1 MICRNRSFAHALQ
14 SLNRNSRVKRFCS
27 VGLQADNVD
36 SNTCPSRVRDG
47 RYKGKN
53 QVAKQALQTLA
64 ILLVAASS
72 GLAQVSPGEIANPK
86 LKAAEQEYLPQLRSL
101 QHAINETQFP
111 LPFILTR
118 YVGLDPSRQTSL
130 DTRGIEFVYFQNRI
144 LLKTSG
150 FYSAAFNSEQL
161 TPNERASRTFQE
173 VVVPI
178 LRLIAQ
184 EIPAAVTCDG
194 IAFEI
199 AYHARAPR
207 KDSDFEG
214 REILAVV
221 LDRADATALLN
232 EPGSEQRQA
241 ILNRSG
247 IYLDAQPFGLALGQK
262 DALSLEAFGEPGNR
276 DDRSATSPHSA
287 AIATTRGSIASPRLA
302 PAALSGAVHAVPAGI
317 GAAGIVNP
325 PATAAETKSAA
336 SPADA
341 ERLQTQFQAQLD
353 ALLKEDGAKFHLVD
367 YAPPSFALDH
377 KQLVLQLTLRNS
389 LAFEKSAS
397 SIYKRAAQSFDLF
410 LAPQLK
416 ALMPKLPEDL
426 QVDAL
431 DFSVLNHLGSEKDGS
446 EAVEFICPLRAIRS
460 FVEDEIAG
468 QDLINQSVV
477 LVNGVRIHLDL
488 ELVE

>member
-1 MICRNRSFAHALQ
+1 MSCRNRTFVRALQ
-14 SLNRNSRVKRFCS
+14 I
-27 VGLQADNVD
+27 
-36 SNTCPSRVRDG
+36 
-47 RYKGKN
+47 
-53 QVAKQALQTLA
+53 LA
-64 ILLVAASS
+64 IVLLAA
-72 GLAQVSPGEIANPK
+72 GCPFAQVGPGEIANPK
-86 LKAAEQEYLPQLRSL
+86 LKVTEEAYLPQLRSL

-130 DTRGIEFVYFQNRI
+130 DTRGIEFVYFQNQI

-150 FYSAAFNSEQL
+150 FYTAAFNSEQL
-161 TPNERASRTFQE
+161 TPNERAGRTFKE

-178 LRLIAQ
+178 LRLIAR
-184 EIPAAVTCDG
+184 EIPPDVTCDG

-199 AYHARAPR
+199 AYHARASR

-221 LDRADATALLN
+221 LDRADAFAFLN
-232 EPGSEQRQA
+232 EPGNEQQQA

-247 IYLDAQPFGLALGQK
+247 IYLDAQPFALALGQK
-262 DALSLEAFGEPGNR
+262 NALSLEALGEPGFR
-276 DDRSATSPHSA
+276 DNTQAMTSVYPA
-287 AIATTRGSIASPRLA
+287 ATTTRISIASPRLVST
-302 PAALSGAVHAVPAGI
+302 ALSRPAYAPPAGI
-317 GAAGIVNP
+317 GAAGSVSP
-325 PATAAETKSAA
+325 SATTSEQNAVAL
-336 SPADA
+336 PADA
-341 ERLQTQFQAQLD
+341 QRLQAQFQPQLD

-377 KQLVLQLTLRNS
+377 KQMVLQLTLRNS
-389 LAFEKSAS
+389 LAFEKSTS

-416 ALMPKLPEDL
+416 ALVAKLPEDL

-431 DFSVLNHLGSEKDGS
+431 DFSVLNHLGNEKDGS

-460 FVEDEIAG
+460 LVEDEITS

-477 LVNGVRIHLDL
+477 LVNSVRVHLDL

>member
-1 MICRNRSFAHALQ
+1 MNCRKRSLVHALQ
-14 SLNRNSRVKRFCS
+14 TFAV
-27 VGLQADNVD
+27 
-36 SNTCPSRVRDG
+36 
-47 RYKGKN
+47 
-53 QVAKQALQTLA
+53 
-64 ILLVAASS
+64 ILLAVGSAF
-72 GLAQVSPGEIANPK
+72 AQVSPGEIANPK

-101 QHAINETQFP
+101 QHSINDTKFP

-118 YVGLDPSRQTSL
+118 YVGLDPARQSSL

-173 VVVPI
+173 VIIPI
-178 LRLIAQ
+178 LHLIAK
-184 EIPAAVTCDG
+184 ETPPDVTCDG

-199 AYHARAPR
+199 AYHARDPR
-207 KDSDFEG
+207 KDSEFEG

-221 LDRADATALLN
+221 FDRADAIALLSETEN
-232 EPGSEQRQA
+232 EQRQA

-247 IYLDAQPFGLALGQK
+247 VYLDAQPFALALGQK
-262 DALSLEAFGEPGNR
+262 DSLNLEALGDLGFGDAGLATPSASAIVTSPRVSIANPRLVSTALSSPAH
-276 DDRSATSPHSA
+276 AT
-287 AIATTRGSIASPRLA
+287 
-302 PAALSGAVHAVPAGI
+302 PAGI
-317 GAAGIVNP
+317 GTSGVIPA
-325 PATAAETKSAA
+325 ATANKRKEAA

-341 ERLQTQFQAQLD
+341 ERLQAQFQPQLD
-353 ALLKEDGAKFHLVD
+353 ALLSKDGAQFHLVE
-367 YAPPSFALDH
+367 YAPPSFAFDH
-377 KQLVLQLTLRNS
+377 KQLVLQLSLRNS
-389 LAFEKSAS
+389 LAFEKSTS

-416 ALMPKLPEDL
+416 ALVPKLPDDL

-431 DFSVLNHLGSEKDGS
+431 DFSILNHLGNEKDGS
-446 EAVEFICPLRAIRS
+446 EAVEFICPLMAIRS

-477 LVNGVRIHLDL
+477 LVNGVRIRLDL

>member
-1 MICRNRSFAHALQ
+1 MNCRNRTF
-14 SLNRNSRVKRFCS
+14 
-27 VGLQADNVD
+27 VD
-36 SNTCPSRVRDG
+36 
-47 RYKGKN
+47 
-53 QVAKQALQTLA
+53 TLLGVV
-64 ILLVAASS
+64 IVLLAASS
-72 GLAQVSPGEIANPK
+72 VLAQVSPAEIANPK
-86 LKAAEQEYLPQLRSL
+86 LKAAEQEYLHQLRSL

-118 YVGLDPSRQTSL
+118 YVGLDPARQASL

-161 TPNERASRTFQE
+161 TPNERASRTFEE
-173 VVVPI
+173 VIIPI
-178 LRLIAQ
+178 LRLIAK
-184 EIPAAVTCDG
+184 EIPPDVLCDG

-199 AYHARAPR
+199 AYHARDPR

-221 LDRADATALLN
+221 LDRADAFASLSESGN
-232 EPGSEQRQA
+232 EQRQA

-247 IYLDAQPFGLALGQK
+247 VYLDAQPFALALGQK
-262 DALSLEAFGEPGNR
+262 DTLNLEALGDLDSGEVGTTWSRASGVVAPVRVSIANPRLVPTALS
-276 DDRSATSPHSA
+276 T
-287 AIATTRGSIASPRLA
+287 
-302 PAALSGAVHAVPAGI
+302 PAHTAPAGI
-317 GAAGIVNP
+317 GSTGDASSA
-325 PATAAETKSAA
+325 ATAAERKQAA

-341 ERLQTQFQAQLD
+341 ERLQAQFQPQLD
-353 ALLKEDGAKFHLVD
+353 ALLSKNGAQFHLVD
-367 YAPPSFALDH
+367 YAPPSFGLDH

-389 LAFEKSAS
+389 LAFDKSTS

-410 LAPQLK
+410 LAPHLK

-426 QVDAL
+426 QVDSL
-431 DFSVLNHLGSEKDGS
+431 DFSILNHLGNEKDGS
-446 EAVEFICPLRAIRS
+446 EAVEFICPLRTIRS
-460 FVEDEIAG
+460 FVEDEITS